1 MTVSLFGHRLLST
14 LKLLTDTFAVKR
26 LHTSCYTYSINT
38 AHFWLKCNG
47 LAIARLQNWLRVSS
61 WSSGL

>member
-38 AHFWLKCNG
+38 AHFLLKCNG
-47 LAIARLQNWLRVSS
+47 LAIARLQN
-61 WSSGL
+61 